1 MILSGELPDLLLLL
15 RKERSHIRCTLH
27 MMRFS
32 VGSDDRIKFFRTEF
46 LQKLIT
52 FKCVFTSIGL
62 PHTMIKTDAVLVP
75 VRKKRRIPRAVLR
88 IVHISA
94 AIHLKPVYVGL
105 FWQTKHALDGREH
118 RHPLFQQV
126 KAQLHL
132 IIHHPMI
139 TDAALIHIRIAFII
153 GDIMPQ

>member
-1 MILSGELPDLLLLL
+1 
-15 RKERSHIRCTLH
+15 
-27 MMRFS
+27 
-32 VGSDDRIKFFRTEF
+32 
-46 LQKLIT
+46 
-52 FKCVFTSIGL
+52 
-62 PHTMIKTDAVLVP
+62 MIKTDAVLAP

-118 RHPLFQQV
+118 RHPLLQQV
-126 KAQLHL
+126 EAQLHL

-139 TDAALIHIRIAFII
+139 TDAALIHIGMTFII
-153 GDIMPQ
+153 GDIMPQRHLVLRLYRPHIQSGIVRSRAEVLLSPSILYDSHHTD